1 VARRSGRG
9 PTCLNGGVP
18 NFIAFLGV
26 SLLIIVTPGQDTV
39 LTIRNTLAGGRSG
52 GIFTAIGVSAGQLIW
67 TLAASAGLAALLAAY
82 EPAFVAI
89 RIAGAAYLVYLGA
102 QTLRSALEVRRST
115 APDALAATTRNR
127 RPAVIFLRQGV
138 LSNLGNPK
146 MVLFFTSLLPQ
157 FAAPGSGFAGLVGLG
172 IVFCLMT
179 LLWLTCCSVAV
190 AAVGHVL
197 RSSGVR
203 RAVEAVTGATLMA
216 LGLGLAA
223 ESR

>member
-1 VARRSGRG
+1 M
-9 PTCLNGGVP
+9 P

-52 GIFTAIGVSAGQLIW
+52 GIFTAMGVSAGQLIW

-89 RIAGAAYLVYLGA
+89 RLAGAVYLVYLGA

-115 APDALAATTRNR
+115 APDAIAATTRSR
-127 RPAVIFLRQGV
+127 RPAVVFVRQGL

-172 IVFCLMT
+172 IVFCLIT
-179 LLWLTCCSVAV
+179 LTWLTCYSLAV
-190 AAVGHVL
+190 AAVGNVL
-197 RSSGVR
+197 RRPGVQR
-203 RAVEAVTGATLMA
+203 TVEGVTGATLMA

>member
-1 VARRSGRG
+1 MHDVLVGR
-9 PTCLNGGVP
+9 VP
-18 NFIAFLGV
+18 VGK
-26 SLLIIVTPGQDTV
+26 
-39 LTIRNTLAGGRSG
+39 TIHQLDEVDLVPANIDLAG
-52 GIFTAIGVSAGQLIW
+52 A
-67 TLAASAGLAALLAAY
+67 
-82 EPAFVAI
+82 E
-89 RIAGAAYLVYLGA
+89 AYLLTRTGREYA
-102 QTLRSALEVRRST
+102 LRSALEVRRST

-127 RPAVIFLRQGV
+127 RPAIVFVRQGV

-146 MVLFFTSLLPQ
+146 MVLFVTSLLPQ

-179 LLWLTCCSVAV
+179 LTWLTCYSLAV

>member
-1 VARRSGRG
+1 M
-9 PTCLNGGVP
+9 
-18 NFIAFLGV
+18 
-26 SLLIIVTPGQDTV
+26 
-39 LTIRNTLAGGRSG
+39 
-52 GIFTAIGVSAGQLIW
+52 
-67 TLAASAGLAALLAAY
+67 
-82 EPAFVAI
+82 
-89 RIAGAAYLVYLGA
+89 YLGA